1 MVDQYGRDIKP
12 AGWLPASA
20 SLSPRLPCFP
30 FPEPLHPQ
38 VPLTHTSEG
47 PAPPSPPPTVG
58 ELREAESLDR
68 QEEVSMGVGRE
79 YMEVGVILAGK
90 GTGRN
95 RGTVSPPGDSRDSP
109 QVGAL

>member
-1 MVDQYGRDIKP
+1 M
-12 AGWLPASA
+12 
-20 SLSPRLPCFP
+20 
-30 FPEPLHPQ
+30 
-38 VPLTHTSEG
+38 
-47 PAPPSPPPTVG
+47 
-58 ELREAESLDR
+58 DR